1 MNDDCPISS
10 ALAALERTRQAS
22 ADLLAAIQ
30 AEMAA
35 RKQEPVC
42 KAQA

>member
-1 MNDDCPISS
+1 MNDDCPISF
-10 ALAALERTRQAS
+10 ALTALERTRQAS

-30 AEMAA
+30 AEMTAK
-35 RKQEPVC
+35 KQEPAC